1 MWSTRCVCVLYM
13 VSRPRG
19 SPNRR
24 HGLTMIELVV
34 VVLVIG
40 ILAATAVPRVAEIVN
55 TARTNAARRSLNVV
69 RDAILAYKSQEQALP
84 PADTLAEDLR
94 PYLKGPFPE
103 CPLGQN
109 SDVVLTNQDPVTAP
123 EGGGAAW
130 VYNEVTGDFHVNHAE
145 GIAW

>member
-1 MWSTRCVCVLYM
+1 
-13 VSRPRG
+13 
-19 SPNRR
+19 
-24 HGLTMIELVV
+24 MIELVV

-40 ILAATAVPRVAEIVN
+40 ILAAIAVPRVAGIVN

-84 PADTLAEDLR
+84 PAATLAADLQ
-94 PYLKGPFPE
+94 PYLKGPFPV

-109 SDVVLTNQDPVTAP
+109 STVAVTTQDPITTP
-123 EGGGAAW
+123 ESGGAAW
-130 VYNEVTGDFHVNHAE
+130 VYNETTGDFHVNHAE